1 MASLTESST
10 PSRVGRRVGYAIGA
24 LVNVALLVALNV
36 WPGWDEVPFLTAD
49 FEQVLGLINLSLAVG
64 FLTSVANVALDSFGA
79 KALGDLATN
88 VIGLVVSVRLLQV
101 FPFDFSGGFDWS
113 WIVRFLLVLGVIGS
127 LFGAGAAVVR
137 LLRGPRA
144 KSPAPGWSPT
154 PEA

>member
-1 MASLTESST
+1 MSVPTETAT

-36 WPGWDEVPFLTAD
+36 WPGWDAVPFLTAD

-64 FLTSVANVALDSFGA
+64 FLTSVVNLALDTFGA

-88 VIGLVVSVRLLQV
+88 VIGLAVSVRLLQV

-113 WIVRFLLVLGVIGS
+113 LIVRILLVIGVVGS
-127 LFGAGAAVVR
+127 FFGAGAAVVR
-137 LLRGPRA
+137 LLRGPRDEP
-144 KSPAPGWSPT
+144 PAAG
-154 PEA
+154 

>member
-1 MASLTESST
+1 MSVRMESST

-24 LVNVALLVALNV
+24 VVNVALLVALNV
-36 WPGWDEVPFLTAD
+36 WPGWDAVPFLTPD

-64 FLTSVANVALDSFGA
+64 FLTSVVNLALDSFGA

-88 VIGLVVSVRLLQV
+88 AIGFAVSVRLLQV

-113 WIVRFLLVLGVIGS
+113 LIVRILLVLGVVGS

-137 LLRGPRA
+137 LVRGPRP
-144 KSPAPGWSPT
+144 PATATGGGS
-154 PEA
+154 ASG